1 MSTTTHVQ
9 HGMSLQVKRGVTRWV
24 GRETMGVVMLAL
36 LLFLAAGTVN
46 WIAGWAMVIVMAGW
60 VIGTAVV
67 VIPRYPELLA
77 ERVGPKKGA
86 KAWDTALL
94 GLYGVAMMIMWI
106 VAGLDLRHGW
116 SSGISPLAQIVALL
130 IVIAGYA
137 LVVWATGTNAFFS
150 QVVRIQ
156 TERGHTVIRSGPYRV
171 VRHPAYVGMIL
182 VVVGAPILLGSWWAL
197 IPGVISAVLM
207 IVRTSLEDKTLQA
220 ELPGFREYAQ
230 RTAIGCCRAY
240 GKA

>member
-1 MSTTTHVQ
+1 MSTVTQVQ
-9 HGMSLQVKRGVTRWV
+9 HGMSPRVKRGVTRWV
-24 GRETMGVVMLAL
+24 VRETMGIVMLAL
-36 LLFLAAGTVN
+36 MLYLAAGTVN

-86 KAWDTALL
+86 KTWDTALL
-94 GLYGVAMMIMWI
+94 GLYGVATMIVWI
-106 VAGLDLRHGW
+106 VAGLDLRYSW
-116 SSGISPLAQIVALL
+116 SNGIGPVAQIAALL

-137 LVVWATGTNAFFS
+137 LVVWATATNAFFS

-156 TERGHTVIRSGPYRV
+156 TERGHTVISSGPYHY

-182 VVVGAPILLGSWWAL
+182 VVLGAPLMLGSWWAV
-197 IPGVISAVLM
+197 IPGVISAVL
-207 IVRTSLEDKTLQA
+207 VTARTALEDKTLQA
-220 ELPGFREYAQ
+220 ELSGYKVYAQ
-230 RTAIGCCRAY
+230 RTRYRLLPGVW
-240 GKA
+240 